1 MKTSPRILLHLL
13 CTTLII
19 GISGCGSLHAATSV
33 DLSPSAWE
41 YESNSPAEG
50 NLVEKTPDPPQAL
63 LLNYRIAPPPAERF
77 SMYRCVDTSSIT
89 LDSVPATVKAE
100 ILGDGSGVGIVL
112 HFVDRRGTNHLY
124 HLVKSV
130 QWSDWTEI
138 EEPWEVLG
146 HNAWG
151 PLVPADSPD
160 AGADAPVEFPIVL
173 KGITIQAPGGS
184 ETGAGKIGI
193 RKLSFQEK

>member
-19 GISGCGSLHAATSV
+19 GISGSGWLQAATTV
-33 DLSPSAWE
+33 DLSAAAWE

-50 NLVEKTPDPPQAL
+50 NLVEKAPDSPQAL

-77 SMYRCVDTSSIT
+77 SMYRYLDSSSIT

-100 ILGDGSGVGIVL
+100 VLGDDSGAGIVL

-124 HLVKSV
+124 RLVKSV
-130 QWSDWTEI
+130 QWSDWTDI
-138 EEPWEVLG
+138 EEPWEALG
-146 HNAWG
+146 HSAWG

-160 AGADAPVEFPIVL
+160 AGADAPVEFPIGL

-184 ETGAGKIGI
+184 GTGEGKIGI

>member
-1 MKTSPRILLHLL
+1 
-13 CTTLII
+13 LII
-19 GISGCGSLHAATSV
+19 GISGSGWLQAATTV
-33 DLSPSAWE
+33 DLSPAAWE

-50 NLVEKTPDPPQAL
+50 NLVEKAPGSPQAL

-100 ILGDGSGVGIVL
+100 VLGDDSGVGIVL

-124 HLVKSV
+124 RLVKNV
-130 QWSDWTEI
+130 QWSDWTDI
-138 EEPWEVLG
+138 EEPWETLG
-146 HNAWG
+146 HSAWG

-173 KGITIQAPGGS
+173 KGITIQGPGGS